1 MGPPEKKWGKR
12 DSSVECSL
20 GLRQAFM
27 QPGHD
32 TQGPS
37 AAPNEKAR
45 VGLATGRWRASH
57 FAAGPWGVFAMIE
70 CRKPLLSTVCVLLTS
85 QWVLAGEPEV
95 HWPSGWQIEELAP
108 EGDASVSAQAVSR
121 QRAIKNDE
129 NGQTLMVME
138 LTATPIEAGHKVNLQ
153 GVLLEMRKSI
163 QKDFAQGGYQSVCTK
178 MHPSTLSRLDALE
191 TTCVITENGRHVL
204 SQTLVG
210 AVDTDKAYVFSYAG
224 QAQAY
229 DASKNEVSSV
239 RDSLKL

>member
-1 MGPPEKKWGKR
+1 MIDVR
-12 DSSVECSL
+12 NRL
-20 GLRQAFM
+20 L
-27 QPGHD
+27 
-32 TQGPS
+32 S
-37 AAPNEKAR
+37 AACLL
-45 VGLATGRWRASH
+45 LASP
-57 FAAGPWGVFAMIE
+57 F
-70 CRKPLLSTVCVLLTS
+70 
-85 QWVLAGEPEV
+85 VLAADPEI
-95 HWPSGWQIEELAP
+95 HWPSGWQVEEVVPDGEAP
-108 EGDASVSAQAVSR
+108 AKPQTVSR

-129 NGQTLMVME
+129 NGNTLMVIE
-138 LTATPIEAGHKVNLQ
+138 LTGTPIEAGHKVNLE

-178 MHPSTLSRLDALE
+178 MHAATLSRLQALE

-229 DASKNEVSSV
+229 DASKDEVSSV

>member
-1 MGPPEKKWGKR
+1 
-12 DSSVECSL
+12 
-20 GLRQAFM
+20 
-27 QPGHD
+27 
-32 TQGPS
+32 
-37 AAPNEKAR
+37 
-45 VGLATGRWRASH
+45 
-57 FAAGPWGVFAMIE
+57 MIE

-95 HWPSGWQIEELAP
+95 HWPSGWQIEALAP

>member
-1 MGPPEKKWGKR
+1 
-12 DSSVECSL
+12 
-20 GLRQAFM
+20 
-27 QPGHD
+27 
-32 TQGPS
+32 
-37 AAPNEKAR
+37 
-45 VGLATGRWRASH
+45 
-57 FAAGPWGVFAMIE
+57 MIGF
-70 CRKPLLSTVCVLLTS
+70 RKSLLSTVCLLLGSPT
-85 QWVLAGEPEV
+85 VLAADPEI
-95 HWPSGWQIEELAP
+95 HWPSGWQGEEGVPDDQAP
-108 EGDASVSAQAVSR
+108 VKPSSVSR

-129 NGQTLMVME
+129 NGTTLMVME
-138 LTATPIEAGHKVNLQ
+138 LTGTPIEAGHKVNLQ

-178 MHPSTLSRLDALE
+178 MHPATLSRLDALE

-229 DASKNEVSSV
+229 EASKDEVSSV

>member
-1 MGPPEKKWGKR
+1 M
-12 DSSVECSL
+12 L
-20 GLRQAFM
+20 
-27 QPGHD
+27 
-32 TQGPS
+32 
-37 AAPNEKAR
+37 
-45 VGLATGRWRASH
+45 
-57 FAAGPWGVFAMIE
+57 FAMIE
-70 CRKPLLSTVCVLLTS
+70 FRKALLSTVCLL
-85 QWVLAGEPEV
+85 LASPLVWATDPEI
-95 HWPSGWQIEELAP
+95 HWPSGWQVEEVEP
-108 EGDASVSAQAVSR
+108 DAAAGKSQAVTR

-138 LTATPIEAGHKVNLQ
+138 LTGTPVEAGHQVNLQ

-178 MHPSTLSRLDALE
+178 MHAATLSRLDALE

-210 AVDTDKAYVFSYAG
+210 AVDKEKAYVFSYAG

-229 DASKNEVSSV
+229 EASQDEVNSV